1 MANPSLSDAE
11 QKYLETLRKLPTS
24 LRSRLLGWALEL
36 LPSIA
41 LFVWGLISDSR
52 VFLVLGFVSLLYFTV
67 WRMYQP
73 PAGLLRLRPHVVPAV
88 IAGCLTPRWSG
99 RVRDK
104 VPSSNGGA
112 RAAQLNR

>member
-67 WRMYQP
+67 WRMYQQFR
-73 PAGLLRLRPHVVPAV
+73 GSRMIHSIYEKRL
-88 IAGCLTPRWSG
+88 SQ
-99 RVRDK
+99 
-104 VPSSNGGA
+104 PSLPDA
-112 RAAQLNR
+112 